1 MDKTKH
7 GAASYLQTVSY
18 AKPGLP
24 KIDSLHNPETA
35 LCHFLA
41 FQMLFSCFT
50 SVSQGFINGDM
61 LSRVSVRMS
70 YRLSILDKSPLAE
83 GETAAEALARTLQ
96 LARLADEWGYHR
108 FWVAEH
114 HNTAQLASPSPELVI
129 AWIIGQ
135 TRRIRVGSGGVMLQH
150 YSPYKVAENFN
161 LLASLAPGRIDLGV
175 GKAPGGL
182 PLSTRALQQGVN
194 AQEKGS
200 FADQLAQL
208 DNWLS
213 LRVNEQEAE
222 TVLATPVPPQR
233 VDGFLLGAS
242 PESARLAAALDW
254 NFVFAAHLNG
264 DKNLLRE
271 VLGIWQQNS
280 ARNTLVAVQAIVAPT
295 QQQAD
300 RQAAQIELWGVE
312 LENGQR
318 VTVASESQAQAFA
331 RQACSPAKQ
340 IVRRESAVIK
350 GTARSVLA
358 ALDELHRDYGID
370 EFVIDTPVAEGQ
382 PRFDSLRLLAEAHAS
397 ANALQ
402 EVAG

>member
-1 MDKTKH
+1 
-7 GAASYLQTVSY
+7 
-18 AKPGLP
+18 
-24 KIDSLHNPETA
+24 
-35 LCHFLA
+35 
-41 FQMLFSCFT
+41 
-50 SVSQGFINGDM
+50 
-61 LSRVSVRMS
+61 MS

-208 DNWLS
+208 DHWLS

-300 RQAAQIELWGVE
+300 RQAAQIKLWGVE

-331 RQACSPAKQ
+331 RQAGSPAKQ

-358 ALDELHRDYGID
+358 ALDELHRDHGID

>member
-1 MDKTKH
+1 
-7 GAASYLQTVSY
+7 
-18 AKPGLP
+18 
-24 KIDSLHNPETA
+24 
-35 LCHFLA
+35 
-41 FQMLFSCFT
+41 
-50 SVSQGFINGDM
+50 
-61 LSRVSVRMS
+61 MS

-129 AWIIGQ
+129 AWIVGQ

-208 DNWLS
+208 DHWLS
-213 LRVNEQEAE
+213 LRGNEQEAE
-222 TVLATPVPPQR
+222 TVLATPLPPQR

-331 RQACSPAKQ
+331 RQAGSPAKQ

-370 EFVIDTPVAEGQ
+370 EFIIDTPVAEGQ

>member
-1 MDKTKH
+1 
-7 GAASYLQTVSY
+7 
-18 AKPGLP
+18 
-24 KIDSLHNPETA
+24 
-35 LCHFLA
+35 
-41 FQMLFSCFT
+41 
-50 SVSQGFINGDM
+50 
-61 LSRVSVRMS
+61 MS

-83 GETAAEALARTLQ
+83 GETAAQALARTLE

-129 AWIIGQ
+129 AWIVGQ

-213 LRVNEQEAE
+213 LSGHEQEAE
-222 TVLATPVPPQR
+222 TVLATPLPPQR

-242 PESARLAAALDW
+242 LESAQLAATLDW

-264 DKNLLRE
+264 DKALLRD
-271 VLGIWQQNS
+271 VLTAWRQS
-280 ARNTLVAVQAIVAPT
+280 STRDTLVAVQVIVAPT
-295 QQQAD
+295 REQAEHH
-300 RQAAQIELWGVE
+300 AAQVEVWGVE

-318 VTVASESQAQAFA
+318 VSVASESQAQAFA
-331 RQACSPAKQ
+331 RQAGSPAKH

-350 GTARSVLA
+350 GTPQRVLA
-358 ALDELHRDYGID
+358 TLDALHRDYGID

-382 PRFDSLRLLAEAHAS
+382 PRIESLRLLAEAYAQ
-397 ANALQ
+397 ANAVQ

>member
-1 MDKTKH
+1 
-7 GAASYLQTVSY
+7 
-18 AKPGLP
+18 
-24 KIDSLHNPETA
+24 
-35 LCHFLA
+35 
-41 FQMLFSCFT
+41 
-50 SVSQGFINGDM
+50 
-61 LSRVSVRMS
+61 MS

-96 LARLADEWGYHR
+96 LARLADERGYHR

-129 AWIIGQ
+129 AWIVGQ

-208 DNWLS
+208 DHWLS

-222 TVLATPVPPQR
+222 TILATPVPPQR
-233 VDGFLLGAS
+233 VEGFLLGAS

-331 RQACSPAKQ
+331 RQAGSPAKQ

-370 EFVIDTPVAEGQ
+370 EFIIDTPVAEGQ

>member
-1 MDKTKH
+1 
-7 GAASYLQTVSY
+7 
-18 AKPGLP
+18 
-24 KIDSLHNPETA
+24 
-35 LCHFLA
+35 
-41 FQMLFSCFT
+41 
-50 SVSQGFINGDM
+50 
-61 LSRVSVRMS
+61 MS

-129 AWIIGQ
+129 AWIVGQ

-208 DNWLS
+208 DHWLS

-331 RQACSPAKQ
+331 RQAGSPAKQ

-358 ALDELHRDYGID
+358 ALDELHRDHSID